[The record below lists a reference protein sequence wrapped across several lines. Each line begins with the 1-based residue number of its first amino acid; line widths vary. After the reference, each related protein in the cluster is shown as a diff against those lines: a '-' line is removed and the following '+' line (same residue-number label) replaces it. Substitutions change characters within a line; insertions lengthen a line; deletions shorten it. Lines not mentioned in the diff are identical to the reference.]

1 MTNFLGKILVTALA
15 ALIAAYL
22 LPGVNIDSSVTAVL
36 VAVVLALLNSF
47 VKPLLIILTI
57 PITIVTLGL
66 FLIVINVFMIQIAA
80 NIVYGFQVQNWWYAL
95 LFSFLL
101 SVVTSLL
108 ESLINKSTGNN
119 SNNNT
124 K

>member
-80 NIVYGFQVQNWWYAL
+80 NIVDGFQVQNWWYAL

-108 ESLINKSTGNN
+108 ESLINKSTGN
-119 SNNNT
+119 SGNNNT

>member
-80 NIVYGFQVQNWWYAL
+80 NIVDGFQVQNWWYAL

-124 K
+124 N

>member
-36 VAVVLALLNSF
+36 VAVVLALLNGF

-80 NIVYGFQVQNWWYAL
+80 NIVDGFQVQNWWYAL

-119 SNNNT
+119 SNNNSN
-124 K
+124 

>member
-22 LPGVNIDSSVTAVL
+22 LPGVNIDSSITAVL

-80 NIVYGFQVQNWWYAL
+80 NIVDGFQVQNWWYAL

-124 K
+124 N

>member
-1 MTNFLGKILVTALA
+1 MTNFLGKILITALA

-22 LPGVNIDSSVTAVL
+22 LPGVNIDSSITAVL

-80 NIVYGFQVQNWWYAL
+80 NIVDGFQVQNWWYAL

-119 SNNNT
+119 SNNNNN
-124 K
+124 